1 MANQQNIREQAKVPK
16 VILIGE
22 ECEVLIPLLA
32 EGTCKIKDIQIV
44 YDLIYKLQECINATE
59 EFNKSK

>member
-16 VILIGE
+16 VTLLGE

-44 YDLIYKLQECINATE
+44 YDLIYKLQECIDETKE
-59 EFNKSK
+59 YNK

>member
-1 MANQQNIREQAKVPK
+1 MSNQQSLRKQAQVPK
-16 VILIGE
+16 VVLNGE

-32 EGTCKIKDIQIV
+32 EGTCKIKNIQIV

-59 EFNKSK
+59 QYNKKQ

>member
-1 MANQQNIREQAKVPK
+1 MTQNEIRKQAQAPK
-16 VILIGE
+16 VILSGE
-22 ECEVLIPLLA
+22 ECEALIPLLA

>member
-16 VILIGE
+16 VTLLGE

-44 YDLIYKLQECINATE
+44 YDLIYKLQECIDETKNL
-59 EFNKSK
+59 NLKK

>member
-1 MANQQNIREQAKVPK
+1 MTDQKSIRRQAQAPK
-16 VILIGE
+16 VLLNGE

-44 YDLIYKLQECINATE
+44 YDLIYKLQECINQTE
-59 EFNKSK
+59 EFNKQ

>member
-16 VILIGE
+16 VILLGE

-44 YDLIYKLQECINATE
+44 YDLIYKLQECIDETKNW
-59 EFNKSK
+59 NSKK

>member
-1 MANQQNIREQAKVPK
+1 MSNQQTIRQKSAKVTLDAK
-16 VILIGE
+16 

-44 YDLIYKLQECINATE
+44 YDLIYKLQECIDN
-59 EFNKSK
+59 NKKDNK

>member
-1 MANQQNIREQAKVPK
+1 MADQKSLRKQAQFPK
-16 VILIGE
+16 VILKGE

-44 YDLIYKLQECINATE
+44 YDLIYKLQECINQTE
-59 EFNKSK
+59 EFNKK

>member
-1 MANQQNIREQAKVPK
+1 MANQQEMRAQVKSPK
-16 VILIGE
+16 VILQGE

-44 YDLIYKLQECINATE
+44 YDLIYKLQECIDETKNL
-59 EFNKSK
+59 KK

>member
-1 MANQQNIREQAKVPK
+1 MANQQSIREQAKVPK

-44 YDLIYKLQECINATE
+44 YDLIYKLQECIDETKNR
-59 EFNKSK
+59 NLKK

>member
-1 MANQQNIREQAKVPK
+1 MADQKTLRKQAQAPK
-16 VILIGE
+16 VSLNGE

-44 YDLIYKLQECINATE
+44 YDLIYKLQECINQTE
-59 EFNKSK
+59 EFNKP

>member
-1 MANQQNIREQAKVPK
+1 MPNQQTLRQKAQSPK
-16 VILIGE
+16 VVLSGE

-44 YDLIYKLQECINATE
+44 YDLIYKLQECISETE
-59 EFNKSK
+59 QYNKK

>member
-1 MANQQNIREQAKVPK
+1 MSNQQTLRKKAHIPK
-16 VILIGE
+16 VILSGE

-44 YDLIYKLQECINATE
+44 YDLIYKLQECIDQTE
-59 EFNKSK
+59 EHNKQ

>member
-1 MANQQNIREQAKVPK
+1 MPNQQTLRQTAQIPK
-16 VILIGE
+16 VSLTGT

-44 YDLIYKLQECINATE
+44 YDLIYKLQECIDKTE
-59 EFNKSK
+59 QHNK

>member
-1 MANQQNIREQAKVPK
+1 MADQKTLRKQAQAPK
-16 VILIGE
+16 VILKGE

-44 YDLIYKLQECINATE
+44 YDLIYKLQECINQTE
-59 EFNKSK
+59 EFNKK

>member
-1 MANQQNIREQAKVPK
+1 MNQNEIRKKAHLPK
-16 VILIGE
+16 VTLSGQ

-44 YDLIYKLQECINATE
+44 YDLIYKLQECIDATE
-59 EFNKSK
+59 QNTKS

>member
-1 MANQQNIREQAKVPK
+1 MPNQQTLRQKAQLPK
-16 VILIGE
+16 VSLSGA

-44 YDLIYKLQECINATE
+44 YDLIYKLQECIDTTQQY
-59 EFNKSK
+59 NKK

>member
-1 MANQQNIREQAKVPK
+1 MSNQQSLRQNSKLPK
-16 VILIGE
+16 VILNGE

-44 YDLIYKLQECINATE
+44 YDLIYKLQECIDKTE
-59 EFNKSK
+59 QHNK

>member
-1 MANQQNIREQAKVPK
+1 MANQQEIRAQVKSPK
-16 VILIGE
+16 VILQGE

-44 YDLIYKLQECINATE
+44 YDLIYKLQECIDETKNL
-59 EFNKSK
+59 KK

>member
-1 MANQQNIREQAKVPK
+1 MTNNQQEIRAQVKSPK
-16 VILIGE
+16 VILQGE

-44 YDLIYKLQECINATE
+44 YDLIYKLQECIDETKNL
-59 EFNKSK
+59 KK

>member
-1 MANQQNIREQAKVPK
+1 MANQQDIREQAKVPK
-16 VILIGE
+16 VILSGE

-44 YDLIYKLQECINATE
+44 YDLIYKLQGCINATE